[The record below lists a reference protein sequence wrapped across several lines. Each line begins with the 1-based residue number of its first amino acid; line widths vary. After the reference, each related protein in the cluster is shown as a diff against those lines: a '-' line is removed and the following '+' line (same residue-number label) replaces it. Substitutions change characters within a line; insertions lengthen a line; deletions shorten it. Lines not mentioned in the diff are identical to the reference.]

1 MNLVPKHELTEVRL
15 SLRDLI
21 SLGGACATLVCA
33 LWAFSSDIK
42 TTITQL
48 GLRLEFLEK
57 RVTGLEAKTVREST
71 PEYRE
76 LMQRWMGAPPSQSG
90 LSLPPGSAQESR

>member
-1 MNLVPKHELTEVRL
+1 MNLVPKTELAEVRL
-15 SLRDLI
+15 SVRDLI
-21 SLGGACATLVCA
+21 SLAGACLTLVCA

-48 GLRLEFLEK
+48 GLRLEYLEK
-57 RVTGLEAKTVREST
+57 RVTGLEAKTVRESA

-76 LMQRWMGAPPSQSG
+76 LMQRWMAPQPTPS
-90 LSLPPGSAQESR
+90 GSSPRPASAPE